1 MTEAVA
7 GPSGVAATSERAV
20 LHRSERGARLVG
32 ALDFALKAMRE
43 EAAAPGFAAQIEA
56 AARVE
61 RPEPAPAS
69 EPAPAPA
76 PAPAAP
82 VVAAPILSV
91 PAPPVVIRAERP
103 FATPA
108 PAVVEERREDG
119 PLDIMRWSRGVA
131 PPDEMAELA
140 ARLDADRLKPLA
152 PDVAALARAEGNH
165 MPRDV
170 LEALRQ
176 RHLGM
181 IGGGDVR

>member
-7 GPSGVAATSERAV
+7 GLSGVAATSERAV

-43 EAAAPGFAAQIEA
+43 EAAAPDFAAQIEA
-56 AARVE
+56 AARAE
-61 RPEPAPAS
+61 RPAPEPVVAP
-69 EPAPAPA
+69 EPVAAPAPA
-76 PAPAAP
+76 PASPP
-82 VVAAPILSV
+82 LSV
-91 PAPPVVIRAERP
+91 PTPPVVIRAEPPVARP
-103 FATPA
+103 PLDPEA
-108 PAVVEERREDG
+108 RRPDG

-140 ARLDADRLKPLA
+140 ARLDADSPRPLA
-152 PDVAALARAEGNH
+152 PDVAALAGAEGNH

-181 IGGGDVR
+181 IGGGGVR